1 MRHTYF
7 DFPTQVRFYDVDGD
21 KWIGGI
27 AYKDK
32 IMCGCCGGLFS
43 IEEIYEFA
51 PENLE
56 EPIKVYKNWV
66 DLSSAIMQL

>member
-1 MRHTYF
+1 MRYTYF

-32 IMCGCCGGLFS
+32 IICGCCGGLFS
-43 IEEIYEFA
+43 IEEIYGLA
-51 PENLE
+51 PETLEE
-56 EPIKVYKNWV
+56 EPIRVYKDWV
-66 DLSSAIMQL
+66 DLSSAIM

>member
-1 MRHTYF
+1 MRYNYF
-7 DFPTQVRFYDVDGD
+7 DVPTQVRFYDVDGV

-32 IMCGCCGGLFS
+32 IICGCCGGLFS
-43 IEEIYEFA
+43 IEEIYESA
-51 PENLE
+51 PETLE

-66 DLSSAIMQL
+66 DLNSAIM

>member
-1 MRHTYF
+1 MRYTYF

-32 IMCGCCGGLFS
+32 NYLRMLRRSFF
-43 IEEIYEFA
+43 YRR
-51 PENLE
+51 NLWARAG
-56 EPIKVYKNWV
+56 N
-66 DLSSAIMQL
+66 S